1 MASENLKQVRLVAR
15 KLSFLMEHQDINP
28 DLKLIAQELS
38 PPGLMPGKDIDRESE
53 EYLLGAYEALIAL
66 IMDLE
71 EKGS

>member
-1 MASENLKQVRLVAR
+1 MPSENLKQVRIVAR
-15 KLSFLMEHQDINP
+15 RMSFLMEHQDINP
-28 DLKLIAQELS
+28 DLKGIVQDLS
-38 PPGLMPGKDIDRESE
+38 PPGIPGRDVDRESD